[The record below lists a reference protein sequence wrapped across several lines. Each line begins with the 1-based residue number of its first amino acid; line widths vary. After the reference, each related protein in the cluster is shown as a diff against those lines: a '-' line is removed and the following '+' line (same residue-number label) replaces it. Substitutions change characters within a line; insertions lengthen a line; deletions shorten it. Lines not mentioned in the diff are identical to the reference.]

1 MILNT
6 QLHRMASGRWARA
19 FFFGLLMLVM
29 TCSMDVSQA
38 NALDIVREYQGGT
51 PQPTAIGKGTLEAI
65 FNAAADYWEHAIQD
79 NHTLVLRFGWA
90 PVGGGLH
97 TLNRQGGSPH
107 RETEG
112 TIQFNNNTN
121 PGNFQWWL
129 DSTPHQHEEFQ
140 SYKEV
145 MQDLGGGKIVVSRV
159 YSQPKGEFAN
169 GSYIDLFSVALHE
182 IGHAL
187 GKSLRN
193 KNWKPISK
201 DGHIEITMPLPFPG
215 TSVPLATNK
224 YGVTNHMHPTKIQG
238 RPVMGSSQAKT
249 RQLLSA
255 LDILVNAQLSHF
267 LHLNLTPPIFG
278 RETVGGIE
286 VAQGSPGSSPK
297 RLVGQRGTTMLL
309 SPAKS

>member
-1 MILNT
+1 MV
-6 QLHRMASGRWARA
+6 
-19 FFFGLLMLVM
+19 GLATSLGVG
-29 TCSMDVSQA
+29 DA
-38 NALDIVREYQGGT
+38 NALDIIRQYQGGT
-51 PQPTAIGKGTLEAI
+51 PQPTAIGKGNLEAI

-79 NHTLVLRFGWA
+79 DHTLVLKFGWA

-97 TLNRQGGSPH
+97 TLNRQGGTPN

-112 TIQFNNNTN
+112 TILFNNNMN

-129 DSTPHQHEEFQ
+129 DATPRLNEEFQ

-145 MQDLGGGKIVVSRV
+145 TQDLGGGKIVVSRV
-159 YSQPKGEFAN
+159 YSDPAGEFAK
-169 GSYIDLFSVALHE
+169 GFYIDLFSVALHE

-193 KNWKPISK
+193 KNWKPISR
-201 DGHIEITMPLPFPG
+201 DGQIEITLPLPFPG
-215 TSVPLATNK
+215 TSIPLATNK

-267 LHLNLTPPIFG
+267 SHL
-278 RETVGGIE
+278 
-286 VAQGSPGSSPK
+286 K
-297 RLVGQRGTTMLL
+297 L
-309 SPAKS
+309 SPPNFKEEKAFLPKVEQAA

>member
-1 MILNT
+1 MILST
-6 QLHRMASGRWARA
+6 QLLKQASGRWTRA
-19 FFFGLLMLVM
+19 VFFGLIMVVM
-29 TCSMDVSQA
+29 ACSMAVKEAS
-38 NALDIVREYQGGT
+38 ALDIIRVYQGGA
-51 PQPTAIGKGTLEAI
+51 PQPTAIGRGNLEAI

-79 NHTLVLRFGWA
+79 DHTLVLKFGWA

-97 TLNRQGGSPH
+97 TLNRQAGLPN

-129 DSTPHQHEEFQ
+129 DPTPHQHEEFR
-140 SYKEV
+140 SYNEV
-145 MQDLGGGKIVVSRV
+145 TQNLGGGKIVVSRV
-159 YSQPKGEFAN
+159 YSQPEGEFAH

-193 KNWKPISK
+193 KNWKPIAQ

-238 RPVMGSSQAKT
+238 RPVMGSAQAKT
-249 RQLLSA
+249 RQLLSV
-255 LDILVNAQLSHF
+255 LDILVNAQLSQF
-267 LHLNLTPPIFG
+267 THLNLAPPTFQP
-278 RETVGGIE
+278 EGIPGTE
-286 VAQGSPGSSPK
+286 VAIGMTEKAGEPGLTAK
-297 RLVGQRGTTMLL
+297 RSFLPT
-309 SPAKS
+309 S

>member
-1 MILNT
+1 MTLNAQHHILT
-6 QLHRMASGRWARA
+6 LGKFRQALLVSIVMVLMAVS
-19 FFFGLLMLVM
+19 V
-29 TCSMDVSQA
+29 DVQEA
-38 NALDIVREYQGGT
+38 QALDIIRQYQGGA

-65 FNAAADYWEHAIQD
+65 FNAAADFWEHAIQD
-79 NHTLVLRFGWA
+79 DHTLVLKFGWA

-97 TLNRQGGSPH
+97 TLNRQGGVPN

-129 DSTPHQHEEFQ
+129 DSTPHLHEEFQ

-145 MQDLGGGKIVVSRV
+145 TQDLGGGKIVVSRV
-159 YSQPKGEFAN
+159 YSQPVGEFAN

-193 KNWKPISK
+193 KNWNPISK
-201 DGHIEITMPLPFPG
+201 NGNIEITVPLPFPG
-215 TSVPLATNK
+215 TAVPLATNK

-255 LDILVNAQLSHF
+255 LDILVNAQLSSF
-267 LHLNLTPPIFG
+267 SHLNLMPPSFD
-278 RETVGGIE
+278 RENELRTDVAREFPKKSIE
-286 VAQGSPGSSPK
+286 MEVISDRPNP
-297 RLVGQRGTTMLL
+297 V
-309 SPAKS
+309 KS

>member
-1 MILNT
+1 MILNG
-6 QLHRMASGRWARA
+6 QSSNSASDPWGRACVC
-19 FFFGLLMLVM
+19 GLMCVVLGCFVGAKE
-29 TCSMDVSQA
+29 VQ
-38 NALDIVREYQGGT
+38 ALDIIRVYQGGT
-51 PQPTAIGKGTLEAI
+51 PQPTAIGKGNLVAI

-79 NHTLVLRFGWA
+79 DHTLVLKFGWA

-97 TLNRQGGSPH
+97 TLNRQGGLPN

-129 DSTPHQHEEFQ
+129 DPTPHLHEEFQ

-145 MQDLGGGKIVVSRV
+145 TQDLGGGKIVVSRV
-159 YSQPKGEFAN
+159 YSQPEGEFAN

-193 KNWKPISK
+193 KNWKPISQN
-201 DGHIEITMPLPFPG
+201 GHIEITLPLPYPG
-215 TSVPLATNK
+215 TVVPLATNN

-255 LDILVNAQLSHF
+255 LDILVNAQLSSF
-267 LHLNLTPPIFG
+267 THL
-278 RETVGGIE
+278 
-286 VAQGSPGSSPK
+286 K
-297 RLVGQRGTTMLL
+297 L
-309 SPAKS
+309 SPPMFKEEKDRSLEAEQTT